1 MFASR
6 AATERLPSAP
16 RDLGPTTVSL
26 PREGTDIEAGLRR
39 GLADLPDGYVG
50 RLVLLSDGNATHG
63 DALAAAAAAA
73 ARGVTVDVLPI
84 EREPGLDIAIESV
97 RAPTQVAGEEPVEVR
112 IVTRATR
119 ATQARVIIDRDGSPL
134 AQADIELP
142 AGEDVFVFRDRAP
155 GPGLHHYE
163 VSLVPRDAGDD
174 VATLNNQGGAFTRV
188 VGPARALIVAGETAH

>member
-1 MFASR
+1 MVVQRGGVFASR

-97 RAPTQVAGEEPVEVR
+97 RAPRVCLGTRRGVAAEPPVCHY
-112 IVTRATR
+112 RA
-119 ATQARVIIDRDGSPL
+119 G
-134 AQADIELP
+134 
-142 AGEDVFVFRDRAP
+142 
-155 GPGLHHYE
+155 
-163 VSLVPRDAGDD
+163 
-174 VATLNNQGGAFTRV
+174 
-188 VGPARALIVAGETAH
+188 